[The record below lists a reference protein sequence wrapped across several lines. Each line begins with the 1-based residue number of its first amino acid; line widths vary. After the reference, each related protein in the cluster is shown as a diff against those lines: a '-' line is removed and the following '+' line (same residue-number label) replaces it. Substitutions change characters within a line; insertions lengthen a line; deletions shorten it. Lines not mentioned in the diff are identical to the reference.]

1 VLDCSHHNREE
12 AMGTISEVAASTSLG
27 CGPGREAG
35 PGSIAGMQSRS
46 REAHFREVL
55 SAVPTSVAVMTAI
68 HGGEPVG
75 LTVGSFTAVSLQPQ
89 LVGFLPA
96 ASSTTFPRLREAGAF
111 CANIL
116 AAEQEQVC
124 RSFAVSGSD
133 KFVGLSWHSAPMTGS
148 PVLRG
153 VAAWIDCRIA
163 AVYEAGDHFF
173 VIGQVMALEAQAGAT
188 PLLFHRGDFTRPES
202 TD

>member
-1 VLDCSHHNREE
+1 M
-12 AMGTISEVAASTSLG
+12 ATISDVATPTPVERGVGREGEPRFSA
-27 CGPGREAG
+27 GREA
-35 PGSIAGMQSRS
+35 PRPAY
-46 REAHFREVL
+46 FREVL

-75 LTVGSFTAVSLQPQ
+75 LTVGSFTAVSLDPQ

-96 ASSTTFPRLREAGAF
+96 ASSTSFPRLREAGVF
-111 CANIL
+111 CANVL

-133 KFVGLSWHSAPMTGS
+133 KFAGLSWHSAPVTGS

-163 AVYEAGDHFF
+163 AIYEAGDHFI
-173 VIGQVMALEAQAGAT
+173 VIGRVMALEAQAGAT
-188 PLLFHRGDFTRPES
+188 PLLFHRGDFTRPVS
-202 TD
+202 TDQSTGATPTGH